1 MILFIIFF
9 HFTARVFRSSPQF
22 GVTLFTYELL
32 QRLFVVD
39 FGGTWVYICVFIY
52 FFLIILFIFTNFYLL
67 LIRFK
72 YMQIKKKWYSLSFWY
87 ILRKLKYS
95 IWLLQIFNKSKYIL
109 VKNLSLFNFF
119 SKLLL
124 LLISY
129 NLKRYF
135 QTTYGIGAKGA
146 CDRSG
151 RRDSID

>member
-95 IWLLQIFNKSKYIL
+95 IWLLQIFNKSKYVL
-109 VKNLSLFNFF
+109 AKNLSLFNFF
-119 SKLLL
+119 SKL

>member
-95 IWLLQIFNKSKYIL
+95 IWLLQIFNKSKYVL

-119 SKLLL
+119 SKL

>member
-72 YMQIKKKWYSLSFWY
+72 YMQIKKKNDTLYRFGKY

-95 IWLLQIFNKSKYIL
+95 IWLLQIFNKSKYVL

-119 SKLLL
+119 LKL